1 MTISIVIVDD
11 HAIVREGLAQVLA
24 LQPDLKVI
32 GSSGDG
38 RNGVKLIGE
47 LRPDVVILDISMPG
61 LNGIEVAR
69 QVRERWAD
77 CAVVILSMHASSE
90 YIFQAMEA
98 GALGYL
104 KKESAGRDIVEAARA
119 VHAGRRYLGP
129 GIAEAVAEHLASGK
143 PGDNPLQLLS
153 RREREILQL
162 VAEGHS
168 SAEIGALLFLS
179 PKTVDSYRSRLM
191 GKLGLT
197 DVPALVKFAV
207 RHGIVPLD

>member
-11 HAIVREGLAQVLA
+11 HAIMREGLSQVLA
-24 LQPDLKVI
+24 QEPGLAVT
-32 GSSGDG
+32 GTSGDG
-38 RNGVKLIGE
+38 RQSLKLIGE

-69 QVRERWAD
+69 QVRELWPA
-77 CAVVILSMHASSE
+77 CAVVMLSMHASSE
-90 YIFQAMEA
+90 YVFQAMEA
-98 GALGYL
+98 GARGYL
-104 KKESAGRDIVEAARA
+104 QKESSARDIVDAVRA
-119 VHAGRRYLGP
+119 VAAGRRYLGP
-129 GIAEAVAEHLASGK
+129 GIAEVVAEHLASRK
-143 PGDNPLQLLS
+143 AGDHPLALLS

-191 GKLGLT
+191 GKLGLA
-197 DVPALVKFAV
+197 DVPALVKFAI
-207 RHGIVPLD
+207 RHGVIPLD

>member
-1 MTISIVIVDD
+1 MTITIFIVDD
-11 HAIVREGLAQVLA
+11 HAILREGLAQVLQ
-24 LQPDLKVI
+24 LQPDLKVV
-32 GSSGDG
+32 GSTGDA
-38 RNGVKLIGE
+38 RQSVRLIAE

-69 QVRERWAD
+69 QVRERCPA
-77 CAVVILSMHASSE
+77 CAVVILSTHASSE
-90 YIFQAMEA
+90 YVFQAMEA
-98 GALGYL
+98 GARGYL
-104 KKESAGRDIVEAARA
+104 KKESAARDTVEAVRA
-119 VHAGRRYLGP
+119 VHGGGRYFGP
-129 GIAEAVAEHLASGK
+129 GIAEVVAEHLATRK
-143 PGDNPLQLLS
+143 PGGDPLKLLS

-168 SAEIGALLFLS
+168 STEIGALLFLS

-191 GKLGLT
+191 AKLGLA

>member
-11 HAIVREGLAQVLA
+11 HAILREGLGQVLA
-24 LQPDLKVI
+24 QQPDLEVV

-38 RNGVKLIGE
+38 RQSLKLVAQ

-69 QVRERWAD
+69 QLQESGAA
-77 CAVVILSMHASSE
+77 CAVVILSMHASPE
-90 YIFQAMEA
+90 YVFQAIEA
-98 GALGYL
+98 GARGYL
-104 KKESAGRDIVEAARA
+104 QKESAASDIVEAVRA
-119 VHAGRRYLGP
+119 VRAGRRYLGP
-129 GIAEAVAEHLASGK
+129 GIAELVAEHLASRK
-143 PGDNPLQLLS
+143 TGDNPLQLLS

-168 SAEIGALLFLS
+168 SAEIGELLFLS

-191 GKLGLT
+191 GKLGLA
-197 DVPALVKFAV
+197 DVTALVKFAI
-207 RHGIVPLD
+207 RHGVIPLD